1 MHRSMLI
8 LTEIRT
14 YHACAGFEVFEG
26 AIKAVSMLFIPEL
39 FSLVVIAIIFR
50 CFWESLAPGEIILLE
65 IKLKL
70 LVSLLRKFNSE
81 RNQITRN

>member
-1 MHRSMLI
+1 MLI